1 MQFNEGEID
10 RQFNLISSIER
21 EKSELKTVNAELLKE
36 SHALEEL
43 KEELLQEI
51 NEKECLITSY
61 IPEYR
66 SLRQSPSQK
75 LKKKREKSP
84 NGAEKNMRMPSFSR
98 KQSLMEPVIVQIK
111 EREEKEEKEEKEP
124 SRPLRQS
131 LLSNEDWR
139 SDFSSKLKNSFG
151 YYH

>member
-1 MQFNEGEID
+1 MQFNESEID

-21 EKSELKTVNAELLKE
+21 EKSELKTANVELLKE
-36 SHALEEL
+36 SHALEGL

-84 NGAEKNMRMPSFSR
+84 NGVEKAMRLPSFSR

-111 EREEKEEKEEKEP
+111 EREEKEEKEEH

-139 SDFSSKLKNSFG
+139 SDFSTKLKNSFG
-151 YYH
+151 YYS